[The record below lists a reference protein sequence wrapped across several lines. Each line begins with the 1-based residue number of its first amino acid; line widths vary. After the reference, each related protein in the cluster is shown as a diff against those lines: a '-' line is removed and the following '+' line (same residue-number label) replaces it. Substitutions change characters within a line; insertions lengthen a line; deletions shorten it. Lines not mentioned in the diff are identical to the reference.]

1 MIDFINNFI
10 GGSISD
16 YPFIGAC
23 LGTIMACVVVF
34 MFYTIIAS
42 LFRFR

>member
-1 MIDFINNFI
+1 MADFINNFV

-16 YPFIGAC
+16 YPFLLTV
-23 LGTIMACVVVF
+23 LGCIMSSTVLF

-42 LFRFR
+42 LFRWK